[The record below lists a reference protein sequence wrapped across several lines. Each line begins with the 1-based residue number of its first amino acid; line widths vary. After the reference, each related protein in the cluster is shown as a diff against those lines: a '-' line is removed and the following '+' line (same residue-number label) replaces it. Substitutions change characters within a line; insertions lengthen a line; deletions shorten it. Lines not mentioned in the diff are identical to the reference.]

1 MAKTIVK
8 TVKKTPKNNP
18 AQITRPQVVS
28 FRITTA
34 QAKTLEAIH
43 KREPAT
49 NVKSTNQRCRKVIVD
64 YLAGRLEYKNAAD
77 KLQDLDLAI
86 S

>member
-1 MAKTIVK
+1 MAKTIAK
-8 TVKKTPKNNP
+8 TVKTPKNVKAP
-18 AQITRPQVVS
+18 ITRPQVIS

-34 QAKTLEAIH
+34 QAKTLAEIH

-64 YLAGRLEYKNAAD
+64 YLAGRLKYNNDSD
-77 KLQDLDLAI
+77 KLQDLDLA
-86 S
+86 